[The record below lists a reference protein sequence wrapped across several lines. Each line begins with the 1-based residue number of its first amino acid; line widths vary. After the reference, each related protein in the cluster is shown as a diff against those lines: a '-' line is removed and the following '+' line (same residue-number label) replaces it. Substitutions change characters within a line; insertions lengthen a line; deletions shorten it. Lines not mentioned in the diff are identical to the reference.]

1 LKYPGKYKE
10 GEMRMEYV
18 KQLISLYNMEIVIGL
33 VIAIII
39 LFLMNIFSA
48 VRISK
53 IKKRYNALVRGKDNA
68 SIEDLLIRN
77 GHEIDD
83 IKDEIANLQK
93 RIEELDVKL
102 TFAVQK
108 VGFIRYNAFADMGS
122 ELSFSIAILDG
133 FLNGF
138 VLTSI
143 FGREQSVCYAK
154 SIKNGKSVYPLSAE
168 EIQAIDRAIK
178 GDFYNN
184 L

>member
-1 LKYPGKYKE
+1 
-10 GEMRMEYV
+10 MEYIR
-18 KQLISLYNMEIVIGL
+18 QIISLYNIEIIIGMS
-33 VIAIII
+33 IAIVI
-39 LFLMNIFSA
+39 LFLLNMFSMI
-48 VRISK
+48 RISN
-53 IKKRYNALVRGKDNA
+53 IKRKYRALVRGMNNA

-77 GHEIDD
+77 GQEIDD
-83 IKDEIANLQK
+83 IKGEIANLQK

-108 VGFIRYNAFADMGS
+108 VGFIRYNAFPDMGS
-122 ELSFSIAILDG
+122 ELSFSIAFLDG

-154 SIKNGKSVYPLSAE
+154 PIKNGKSVYPLSVE
-168 EIQAIDRAIK
+168 EMQAIDRAIK
-178 GDFYNN
+178 GDLYNN